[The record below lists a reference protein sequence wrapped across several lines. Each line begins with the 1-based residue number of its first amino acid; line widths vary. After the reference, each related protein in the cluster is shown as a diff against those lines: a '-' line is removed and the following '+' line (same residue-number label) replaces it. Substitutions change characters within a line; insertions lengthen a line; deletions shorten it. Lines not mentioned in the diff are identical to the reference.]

1 MLAAV
6 RGHADLCGKRGTFIY
21 DVTACREII
30 LVTEPDGSESSAF
43 DPDAK
48 EPVVPD
54 QSTIDALNSKLGRI
68 LGMCCMF
75 SDCFKSCTHR
85 MAQQKGFCIK
95 HCYNDNV
102 SYCRRA
108 SHWGRDS

>member
-1 MLAAV
+1 MTPVLVLAAV
-6 RGHADLCGKRGTFIY
+6 RSHADLCGKRGTFIY
-21 DVTACREII
+21 DVTACREMI

-75 SDCFKSCTHR
+75 RDCFKSWKCR
-85 MAQQKGFCIK
+85 MAQQQELRIK
-95 HCYNDNV
+95 QCCNDNV
-102 SYCRRA
+102 SYC
-108 SHWGRDS
+108 